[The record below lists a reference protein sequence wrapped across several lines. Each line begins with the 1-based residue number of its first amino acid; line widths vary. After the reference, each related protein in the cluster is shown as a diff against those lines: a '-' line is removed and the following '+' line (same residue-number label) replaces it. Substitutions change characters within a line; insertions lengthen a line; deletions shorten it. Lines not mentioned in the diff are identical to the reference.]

1 MEDTLMN
8 SEAHARRMDLTQSI
22 LETLNKHLVK
32 YKTEMASKEV
42 IFIMAQIVGLY
53 ANILDAPDEVMGD
66 LHHLID
72 SNRAVDT
79 SKLNIINPLDY
90 Q

>member
-1 MEDTLMN
+1 MN
-8 SEAHARRMDLTQSI
+8 SEAHARRMDLTQSVI
-22 LETLNKHLVK
+22 ETLNKHLNK
-32 YKTEMASKEV
+32 YKTETASKEI
-42 IFIMAQIVGLY
+42 IFILAQITGLY

-79 SKLNIINPLDY
+79 SQLNILNPLDY

>member
-1 MEDTLMN
+1 MEDTAMN

-22 LETLNKHLVK
+22 IETLNKHLTK
-32 YKTEMASKEV
+32 YKTETASKEI
-42 IFIMAQIVGLY
+42 IFIMAQITGLY

-79 SKLNIINPLDY
+79 SQLNILNPLDY

>member
-1 MEDTLMN
+1 
-8 SEAHARRMDLTQSI
+8 
-22 LETLNKHLVK
+22 
-32 YKTEMASKEV
+32 MASKEV

-72 SNRAVDT
+72 SNRSVDT

>member
-1 MEDTLMN
+1 MN
-8 SEAHARRMDLTQSI
+8 SEAHARRMDLTQSVI
-22 LETLNKHLVK
+22 ETLNKHLNK
-32 YKTEMASKEV
+32 YKTETASKEI
-42 IFIMAQIVGLY
+42 IFILAQITGLY

-79 SKLNIINPLDY
+79 SQINILNPLDY

>member
-1 MEDTLMN
+1 MEDTAMN
-8 SEAHARRMDLTQSI
+8 SEAHARRMDLTQSVI
-22 LETLNKHLVK
+22 ETLNKHLNK
-32 YKTEMASKEV
+32 YKTETASKEI
-42 IFIMAQIVGLY
+42 IFILAQITGLY

-79 SKLNIINPLDY
+79 SQLNILNPLDY

>member
-1 MEDTLMN
+1 MN

-22 LETLNKHLVK
+22 IETLNKHLNK
-32 YKTEMASKEV
+32 YKTETASKEI
-42 IFIMAQIVGLY
+42 IFILAQITGLY

-79 SKLNIINPLDY
+79 SQLNIRNPLDF

>member
-1 MEDTLMN
+1 MN

-53 ANILDAPDEVMGD
+53 ANILDAPDVEMGD

-79 SKLNIINPLDY
+79 SQLNIRNPLDF